1 MLKKYLKKLQSF
13 DEDRK
18 KIIMIIGV
26 PVIMIIVVFVWLAY
40 ADFGLKSE
48 EAEVGIVEK
57 ESSDF
62 DIFKKGLNVTLKE
75 LQSLFGDLKEK
86 INRSNSF
93 DVEVDDATK

>member
-26 PVIMIIVVFVWLAY
+26 PIIMIIVVFTWLAY
-40 ADFGLKSE
+40 ADFGTKE
-48 EAEVGIVEK
+48 EAEVNVVEK

-62 DIFKKGLNVTLKE
+62 DIFKKGLNVTFKE

-86 INRSNSF
+86 INQSNSF
-93 DVEVDDATK
+93 DVEVNDVTK